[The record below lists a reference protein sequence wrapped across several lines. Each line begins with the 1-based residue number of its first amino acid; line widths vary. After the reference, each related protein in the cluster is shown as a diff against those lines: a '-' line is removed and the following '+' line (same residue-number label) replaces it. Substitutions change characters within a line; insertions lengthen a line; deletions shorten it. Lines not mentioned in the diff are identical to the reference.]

1 MLSLFSSL
9 RKSAGVL
16 ALLCAVALVLV
27 GCGAAGQQ
35 PPTGDCRPQPA
46 GVVIQP
52 TATVYADPPL
62 TPAAASQTAPQ
73 AAAPQVAAPQTA
85 ALPYCTPAAPPPT
98 RAATATP
105 VGYGAGTAVNL
116 TLTPEDETVWAAAVG
131 RRATAVVWQDSRGLT
146 VAASLGEGDW
156 RPRSLGAG
164 QEATLRYSPADRLHL
179 AYVRDGRLYY
189 RAAAADR
196 HPADAPETALGYGR
210 RPSLALDGG
219 GWARLLYAGDGG
231 IYVRRQGPTGW
242 SEPAWVGEG
251 ERVAALFTAGGRLL
265 AATQAGTTVRLYSQE
280 AGGSGWQLRAV
291 FAAPGTISGSPRLDS
306 DGGWVCL
313 AFGVERPDFQPGGV
327 LGWESVLYAAC
338 AADEGRTW
346 PATAT
351 AVVRNEAEGRRGGRF
366 QGAPYPLIALAA
378 EPQPVVHLLFVYEEG
393 DPPLHQPG
401 ALRYGRPRLAT
412 CVLGEPLAAAS
423 CSPNPGLRLLPAGA
437 ARPTVGLTAAV
448 AADRQRGLLAWDAW
462 QPGETA
468 KEVYAATL
476 RAQTLWRIEP

>member
-16 ALLCAVALVLV
+16 ALLCAAALVLV
-27 GCGAAGQQ
+27 GCGAAGEQ
-35 PPTGDCRPQPA
+35 PPFGDCRPQPA

-62 TPAAASQTAPQ
+62 TPAAASQALPAQPSAPQ
-73 AAAPQVAAPQTA
+73 AG
-85 ALPYCTPAAPPPT
+85 LPYYTPAAPPPT
-98 RAATATP
+98 GAATATP
-105 VGYGAGTAVNL
+105 VGYGAGTVVNL

-164 QEATLRYSPADRLHL
+164 EEATLRYSPADRLHL

-189 RAAAADR
+189 RAAAAGR

-210 RPSLALDGG
+210 RPSLALDSA
-219 GWARLLYAGDGG
+219 GWARLLYTADGG
-231 IYVRRQGPTGW
+231 IYARRQGANGW
-242 SEPAWVGEG
+242 SEPVWVGAG
-251 ERVAALFTAGGRLL
+251 ERVTAQFTAGGRLL
-265 AATQAGTTVRLYSQE
+265 AAAQAGTTIRLYSQE
-280 AGGSGWQLRAV
+280 ADESGWRLRAV
-291 FAAPGTISGSPRLDS
+291 FAAAGTISGPPRLDS

-313 AFGVERPDFQPGGV
+313 AFGVERPDFQPGGASP
-327 LGWESVLYAAC
+327 WESVVYAAC
-338 AADEGRTW
+338 ASDDGREW
-346 PATAT
+346 PTTAT
-351 AVVRNEAEGRRGGRF
+351 AVVRNEAAGGRGGRF

-378 EPQPVVHLLFVYEEG
+378 EPAPVVHFLFVYEEG
-393 DPPLHQPG
+393 DPPLHQPD

-412 CVLGEPLAAAS
+412 CVLGEPLAATS
-423 CSPNPGLRLLPAGA
+423 CSPNPGLRLLPERA
-437 ARPTVGLTAAV
+437 ARPTVGLAAAV
-448 AADRQRGLLAWDAW
+448 GADRRRGLLVWDAW

-468 KEVYAATL
+468 KDVYATPL
-476 RAQTLWRIEP
+476 QAQTLWRITP